1 MPRTFKPQD
10 MRGMDGRPWDRTLC
24 FALSLAYRSRA

>member
-1 MPRTFKPQD
+1 MPRSFKPQD
-10 MRGMDGRPWDRTLC
+10 MGNMNGRPWDRALC

>member
-10 MRGMDGRPWDRTLC
+10 MRDMDGGPWDGTLC
-24 FALSLAYRSRA
+24 FALSLCYRSRA